1 MSGQFSFRGNQAQV
15 ILNNTKLLAPGI
27 EKVDVIYYDPVMRK
41 ICAGMA
47 TLQNGN
53 YIIEPLNIASAI
65 TSFNKMRK
73 LKKLTEWFDR
83 KEIPYQLD
91 IKEVN
96 RKGMFGEKDKVVLL
110 LRFPNNF
117 DGENDLAFFYFPAN
131 MSNYMLGGN
140 KKTLTPAIKEVIAK
154 NFRNSLM
161 MLLTNAE
168 TDQKILQM
176 ISENISA
183 AGRMSEKTNKKLH
196 ITRKKYEESLVISCK
211 HYLDKSS
218 EKFDGAY
225 VFSDSAIQRIK
236 EYEGEFHKLEE
247 IIGRA
252 VEVANNLVFG
262 TPPSKI
268 TLTESHLNFS
278 WDETPDLNPLEH
290 GIYSLAAK
298 FLNRI
303 EKGALR
309 VKGQNMQ
316 LTSKNVSSSLDD
328 PIKQSAISASIN
340 YHIDSIKELFK
351 LYPDKW
357 QILKSEFKPI
367 MKLVEK
373 HRPSGH
379 EDKKAG

>member
-27 EKVDVIYYDPVMRK
+27 EKVDVIYYDPVKRRL
-41 ICAGMA
+41 CAEMA

-91 IKEVN
+91 IEEVN

-131 MSNYMLGGN
+131 MSNYMLDGN

-161 MLLTNAE
+161 MLLANAE
-168 TDQKILQM
+168 NDQKILQM

-183 AGRMSEKTNKKLH
+183 AGRMSEKINKKLH

-211 HYLDKSS
+211 HYL
-218 EKFDGAY
+218 EKFAEHFNGKYA
-225 VFSDSAIQRIK
+225 FSDSAIQRIK

-262 TPPSKI
+262 IPPAKI

-309 VKGQNMQ
+309 VKDQNMQ

-328 PIKQSAISASIN
+328 PIKQSAISASVN
-340 YHIDSIKELFK
+340 YHTDSIKELFK

-373 HRPSGH
+373 HRPSEHG
-379 EDKKAG
+379 DKKAG